1 MERVTAIGSHV
12 NTNRPRNSQAPKC
25 EQTGVV
31 LLTVLLFVLMTT
43 MAAGSM
49 VQMYQTQTQ
58 REKEEQLLF
67 VGDQYRR
74 AIASYYNTIP
84 PGSARTLPSSLEV
97 LLNDQRFPTPVQ
109 HLRRMY
115 EDPMTGTK
123 DWGLVSQGGG
133 IAGVYSPSD
142 KSPFKTAGFAPM
154 YKSFEG
160 KTAYTDW
167 KFVVKLN

>member
-1 MERVTAIGSHV
+1 M
-12 NTNRPRNSQAPKC
+12 
-25 EQTGVV
+25 
-31 LLTVLLFVLMTT
+31 LLFVLMTT

-74 AIASYYNTIP
+74 AISSYYNTMP
-84 PGSARTLPSSLEV
+84 PGSARSLPPSLEA
-97 LLNDQRFPTPVQ
+97 LLSDHRFTTPVQ
-109 HLRRMY
+109 HLRKSY
-115 EDPMTGTK
+115 EDPMTGGN
-123 DWGLVSQGGG
+123 DWGVVTQSGG
-133 IAGVYSPSD
+133 IAGVYSQSEKPS
-142 KSPFKTAGFAPM
+142 FKTTGFLPM

>member
-1 MERVTAIGSHV
+1 
-12 NTNRPRNSQAPKC
+12 
-25 EQTGVV
+25 
-31 LLTVLLFVLMTT
+31 MTT

-84 PGSARTLPSSLEV
+84 PGSARALPSSLEV

-133 IAGVYSPSD
+133 ISGVYSPSE

-154 YKSFEG
+154 YRSFEG
-160 KTAYTDW
+160 KTAYADW